1 MLTKIVDTE
10 NVKIEIQEQQRAL
23 DIDMLRLAKFDH
35 SRKPEQTEAF
45 KVTVRNGFYFDS
57 FLFEIQY
64 GKMVKGQFEPIGKPY
79 TTCSEL
85 LPYLN

>member
-10 NVKIEIQEQQRAL
+10 KVKIEIPEQQRAL
-23 DIDMLRLAKFDH
+23 DIDLLRLAKFDH

-45 KVTVRNGFYFDS
+45 KVTISNGFYFDS
-57 FLFEIQY
+57 FIFEIQY
-64 GKMVKGQFEPIGKPY
+64 GRIIKGQFEPIGKPY
-79 TTCSEL
+79 VTCSEA